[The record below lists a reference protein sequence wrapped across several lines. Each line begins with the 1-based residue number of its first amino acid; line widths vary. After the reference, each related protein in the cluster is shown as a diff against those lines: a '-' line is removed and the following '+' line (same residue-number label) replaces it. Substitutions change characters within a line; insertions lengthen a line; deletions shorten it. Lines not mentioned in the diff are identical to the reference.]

1 MGWYAMARLL
11 HPPTII
17 ESPEAKPTMLNA
29 ASLTRPEQTLL
40 KNALTTEFRS
50 TVVRRG
56 KGLWAE
62 GKVGPI
68 EQNHIGFGS
77 GTDYYA
83 TVLGS
88 RNTRYDVTL
97 NVDVEFKTVEGF
109 CSCPYEFDCKHS
121 VALMCALLD
130 EAGFDSQSTPEVTV
144 QTPVEW
150 SNAFRAT
157 LAPSAVTM
165 PAQSWHLV
173 YLLRLTGRV
182 VSLGLVQRYRKQ
194 NGEWGRMQEV
204 SPHAADRSHTLGAA
218 DQELI
223 SLVQNARQTVEFD
236 GRQSL
241 DCYQAQG
248 VLGRQILE
256 WALRSG
262 RALDMDSFEPLSWGT
277 PSTLMFD
284 WQPVAKG
291 QKLIAQLS
299 PEPGAGWQLYDWLVP
314 PLYRTGN
321 TFGPVDTRLNPEQ
334 LAMIQ
339 RMPAVSKSLK
349 NDLSV
354 HLSYYLG
361 EAVAEQDPL
370 EDLTLLK
377 EATPV
382 MRFVGVAT
390 PAAGLLP
397 ALQFQVRYGDL
408 WFAPEYDQALASASN
423 PIEEELVTTDSGY
436 VRLVRD
442 WASEGR
448 WVEQLRQ
455 LTLVPYHYG
464 NDVGERWVP
473 SEVQPPRHVL
483 AWNKLLTGLTQ
494 LTDEE
499 GWELDIDPSYQVE
512 QGIAR
517 LSADASDAGHG
528 WFDLKLN
535 LQLDG
540 IELDTETLLTRWLE
554 ANTPDT
560 LAVQGEDQHWRTLDM
575 QSLKPMLGLLRE
587 LYQGSGLGR
596 PARLPG
602 FKATELD
609 GIEDINVQQAPVL
622 KKLRREL
629 KNFRGVQTVAP
640 AKSLKADLRDYQQQ
654 GLNWLMFLHR
664 YGFGGILADD
674 MGLGKT
680 LQTLAFLQRLKAGRK
695 LTRGALIVAPTS
707 LIWNWQ
713 KEAERFTPNL
723 RCLVL
728 HGPERKAQFAS
739 MADYDLVVTTY
750 ALIHRDFDV
759 YSHAA
764 FDVCVLDEAQ
774 NIKNRHAKTTLRV
787 KQLPADMRLC
797 LTGTPLENHLGELWS
812 IADYV
817 LPGLL
822 GDDHHFAMHYRQPIE
837 QSGNVQRARE
847 LSQRIAP
854 FMLRRT
860 KAEVV
865 SELPAKTNIQ
875 QTVHLEG
882 KQQALY
888 ESIRV
893 SMEKRVRQLIK
904 AKGLAKSRIEFLD
917 ALLKLRQAC
926 IDPRLVKLSKAAGIE
941 QSAKMTW
948 LTDNVPEMVEEGR
961 KILLFS
967 QFTTMLD
974 LIDQMLTAQGIQTV
988 KLTGRTRRREAAI
1001 STFQDGLAPV
1011 FLISLKAGGAGLNL
1025 TAADT
1030 VIHVDPW
1037 WNPAV
1042 ENQATD
1048 RAYRIGQD
1056 KPVFVY
1062 KLVAAGTVE
1071 EKIQAMQRDKQA
1083 LADTLFEQSNQVGL
1097 PGNGDE
1103 LLALFGV

>member
-1 MGWYAMARLL
+1 
-11 HPPTII
+11 
-17 ESPEAKPTMLNA
+17 MLNA
-29 ASLTRPEQTLL
+29 PTPTRSEQTLL
-40 KNALTTEFRS
+40 KKALDSVFRS
-50 TVVRRG
+50 AVVSRG

-62 GKVGPI
+62 GKVGPV

-88 RNTRYDVTL
+88 RNTRYDVTV
-97 NVDVEFKTVEGF
+97 NVDVEFKMVEGY

-121 VALMCALLD
+121 VALICALIE
-130 EAGFDSQSTPEVTV
+130 EAASGSQSKPGVAA
-144 QTPVEW
+144 QNPVEW
-150 SNAFRAT
+150 SNAFRAMLT
-157 LAPSAVTM
+157 PSAVTM
-165 PAQSWHLV
+165 PVQSWHLV
-173 YLLRLTGRV
+173 YLLRLTGRSV
-182 VSLGLVQRYRKQ
+182 TLGLVQRYRKQ

-204 SPHAADRSHTLGAA
+204 SPHAVDRSHTLKAA

-223 SLVQNARQTVEFD
+223 SLVQNARRTVEFS
-236 GRQSL
+236 GRRSL
-241 DCYQAQG
+241 DVYQARG
-248 VLGRQILE
+248 ALGRQMLE

-262 RALDMDSFEPLSWGT
+262 RALDMDSFEPLSWGA
-277 PSTLMFD
+277 PGKLLFD
-284 WQPVAKG
+284 WQPEGEG
-291 QKLIAQLS
+291 QKLVAQLS
-299 PEPGAGWQLYDWLVP
+299 PEPGAGWQLYEWLVP

-321 TFGPVDTRLNPEQ
+321 TLGPADTPLDPDQ

-339 RMPAVSKSLK
+339 RMPPVTETLK
-349 NDLSV
+349 NDVSM
-354 HLSYYLG
+354 HLSHYLG
-361 EAVAEQDPL
+361 ESVAEQNPM
-370 EDLTLLK
+370 EELTLLT

-382 MRFVGVAT
+382 MRFVGVDT
-390 PAAGLLP
+390 PGAGLLP
-397 ALQFQVRYGDL
+397 ALQFQVRYGGL
-408 WFAPEYDQALASASN
+408 WFTPEYDQARASASS
-423 PIEEELVTTDSGY
+423 PVEEQLVSSDSGY

-442 WASEGR
+442 WAGEGYR
-448 WVEQLRQ
+448 VDQLRQ
-455 LTLVPYHYG
+455 QALVPYQYG
-464 NDVGERWVP
+464 NDIGERWVP
-473 SEVQPPRHVL
+473 SEVLPARHVL
-483 AWNKLLTGLTQ
+483 AWNQLLPALTR
-494 LTDEE
+494 LTEQE
-499 GWELDIDPSYQVE
+499 GWELEIDPSYRVD
-512 QGIAR
+512 QGVAR
-517 LSADASDAGHG
+517 LRGDASDAGHG

-535 LQLDG
+535 LHLEGSD
-540 IELDTETLLTRWLE
+540 LDTETLLTLWME

-560 LAVQGEDQHWRTLDM
+560 LAVRGDDDHWHTLDM
-575 QSLKPMLGLLRE
+575 QPLKPMLGLLHE
-587 LYQGSGLGR
+587 LYQRDGLSQ
-596 PARLPG
+596 PVRLPS
-602 FKATELD
+602 FKAIELD
-609 GIEDINVQQAPVL
+609 DIEDINVQQAPAL

-629 KNFRGVQTVAP
+629 KSFRGVQSVAP
-640 AKSLKADLRDYQQQ
+640 AKTLKAELRDYQQQ

-728 HGPERKAQFAS
+728 HGPERNELFET

-750 ALIHRDFDV
+750 ALIHRDFDI
-759 YSHAA
+759 YRQAA

-774 NIKNRHAKTTLRV
+774 NIKNRHAKTTRRV

-822 GDDHHFAMHYRQPIE
+822 GDDQHFAKHFRQPIE
-837 QSGNVQRARE
+837 QHGDSQRARE
-847 LSQRIAP
+847 LSHRMAP

-865 SELPAKTNIQ
+865 KELPAKTNIL

-893 SMEKRVRQLIK
+893 SMEKHVRQLMK
-904 AKGLAKSRIEFLD
+904 EKGLAKSRIEFLD

-926 IDPRLVKLSKAAGIE
+926 IDPRLVKLEKAAGIE
-941 QSAKMTW
+941 HSAKMNW
-948 LTDNVPEMVEEGR
+948 LTDNLPEMVEEGR

-974 LIDQMLTAQGIQTV
+974 LIDQTLSKLGIETV
-988 KLTGRTRRREAAI
+988 KLTGRTRKREAAI
-1001 STFQDGLAPV
+1001 SAFQEGPVPV

-1056 KPVFVY
+1056 KPVFAY

-1071 EKIQAMQRDKQA
+1071 EKIQAMQREKQA
-1083 LADTLFEQSNQVGL
+1083 LADSLFEQSHQVGL
-1097 PGNGDE
+1097 PGSSDE
-1103 LLALFGV
+1103 LLALFGAD

>member
-1 MGWYAMARLL
+1 
-11 HPPTII
+11 
-17 ESPEAKPTMLNA
+17 MLNA
-29 ASLTRPEQTLL
+29 ASLTRSEQTLL
-40 KNALTTEFRS
+40 KKALTSEFRS
-50 TVVRRG
+50 ALVQRG

-68 EQNHIGFGS
+68 EQNYIGFGT

-88 RNTRYDVTL
+88 SNIAYDVTV
-97 NVDVEFKTVEGF
+97 NVDVEFTSVEGF

-121 VALMCALLD
+121 VAVMCALLD
-130 EAGFDSQSTPEVTV
+130 ESGFGTQSASAVAV
-144 QTPVEW
+144 QTPVDW

-157 LAPSAVTM
+157 LAPSSVTM

-173 YLLRLTGRV
+173 YLLRMTGNAVTLR
-182 VSLGLVQRYRKQ
+182 LVQRYRKQ

-223 SLVQNARQTVEFD
+223 SLVQNARRTVEFD
-236 GRQSL
+236 GRRSL
-241 DCYQAQG
+241 DIYQARG
-248 VLGRQILE
+248 ALGRQIME

-262 RALDMDSFEPLSWGT
+262 RAQDMDSFEPLNWGT

-284 WQPVAKG
+284 WQPEGKG
-291 QKLIAQLS
+291 QKLIARLS
-299 PEPGAGWQLYDWLVP
+299 PEPGAGWQLHDWLVP
-314 PLYRTGN
+314 PLYQIGN
-321 TFGPVDTRLNPEQ
+321 TFGPADTRLNPEQ

-339 RMPAVSKSLK
+339 RMPPVSKALK
-349 NDLSV
+349 DDLSV

-361 EAVAEQDPL
+361 ESVAEQDPL
-370 EDLTLLK
+370 EDLTLLQ

-390 PAAGLLP
+390 PGAGLLP

-408 WFAPEYDQALASASN
+408 WFTPEYDQARASASN
-423 PIEEELVTTDSGY
+423 PVEEELVTTGSGY
-436 VRLVRD
+436 IRLERD
-442 WASEGR
+442 WAGEAR

-455 LTLVPYHYG
+455 MLLVPYHYG
-464 NDVGERWVP
+464 DDVGERWVP
-473 SEVQPPRHVL
+473 GEVQPARHVL
-483 AWNKLLTGLTQ
+483 AWNQLLSALTKLTE
-494 LTDEE
+494 EE
-499 GWELDIDPSYQVE
+499 GWQLDIDPSYQIE

-535 LQLDG
+535 LHLEG
-540 IELDTETLLTRWLE
+540 TELDTETLLSRWLE
-554 ANTPDT
+554 ANTLDT
-560 LAVQGEDQHWRTLDM
+560 LAMQGEDQHWRTLDM
-575 QSLKPMLGLLRE
+575 QPLKPMLGLLRE
-587 LYQGSGLGR
+587 LYQGSGLGK

-602 FKATELD
+602 FKATDLD
-609 GIEDINVQQAPVL
+609 GIEDINVQKAPAL

-629 KNFRGVQTVAP
+629 KNFRGVQTIAP
-640 AKSLKADLRDYQQQ
+640 AKHLKADLRDYQQQ

-728 HGPERKAQFAS
+728 HGPERKTQFAS

-750 ALIHRDFDV
+750 ALIQRDFDV
-759 YSHAA
+759 YSDAA

-774 NIKNRHAKTTLRV
+774 NIKNRHAKTTRRV
-787 KQLPADMRLC
+787 KLLPADMRLC

-812 IADYV
+812 ITDYV

-822 GDDHHFAMHYRQPIE
+822 GDDHHFNTHYRQPIE
-837 QSGNVQRARE
+837 HSGNAERALE
-847 LSQRIAP
+847 LSQRMAP

-860 KAEVV
+860 KVEVV

-926 IDPRLVKLSKAAGIE
+926 IDPRLVKPSKAAGIE
-941 QSAKMTW
+941 QSAKMSW

-974 LIDQMLTAQGIQTV
+974 LIDKMLTAQGIQAV
-988 KLTGRTRRREAAI
+988 KLTGRTRHREAAI
-1001 STFQDGLAPV
+1001 SAFQEGPAPV

-1048 RAYRIGQD
+1048 RAYRIGQN

-1097 PGNGDE
+1097 PGSGDE
-1103 LLALFGV
+1103 LLALFG